1 MPNII
6 TLDLDNLDHEQRVG
20 ILEVLQGESVGIVA
34 SRVLEKI
41 DNLTEKLEALDA
53 NVLKVGQDIQGIK
66 VHVDFKDIDDVDP
79 NYDKEEYNKTVG
91 LFEELFTKY
100 PRQIDNLRNGIYK
113 RIKDYEVRAG
123 LSTNAYKRLQMY
135 AENMLDQL
143 S

>member
-20 ILEVLQGESVGIVA
+20 ILEVLQGGSVGIVA

-66 VHVDFKDIDDVDP
+66 VHVDFKDIDDVD
-79 NYDKEEYNKTVG
+79 
-91 LFEELFTKY
+91 
-100 PRQIDNLRNGIYK
+100 
-113 RIKDYEVRAG
+113 
-123 LSTNAYKRLQMY
+123 
-135 AENMLDQL
+135 
-143 S
+143 